1 MKKSI
6 RILILLNIVI
16 VLICS
21 MHFGNTTLAGQEMRT
36 QVLYLAGIIDN
47 DMNMNELL
55 SRGEFAKM
63 IAKSS
68 KYKDS
73 VSSIS
78 QSDVFKDVKKDNQY
92 ASYIKLVAKEG
103 YMSGYLGGMFRPENA
118 VTYRDLVRAI
128 ISLLGYTNED
138 FVGDQINGRYELFC
152 SLDLNE
158 NIIDRDINGLVNKKD
173 CVNAIYNMLKAKNKS
188 GQTYGTSNFNLSINS
203 DGELN
208 ASGLLKVKMNGPYI
222 LKKGQ
227 SLSQMLPFDV
237 NLGNYFLNG
246 SASSFGQIER
256 ETGNIG
262 YMIIYYNIA
271 TKTCYAYKEG
281 TSPDTTVCVT
291 KGYVEHIYYNA
302 SDNLTPQSVE
312 IDRGRFHIGSSEVK
326 FALSYAGTIKV
337 GDQVVFIYEKSN
349 DTDSEADYT
358 YAGTIS
364 AIYLYDVNY

>member
-1 MKKSI
+1 MKKFI
-6 RILILLNIVI
+6 KFLTIIYII
-16 VLICS
+16 VLIVNEIN
-21 MHFGNTTLAGQEMRT
+21 FANTTLAGQEMRT

-68 KYKDS
+68 KFKDS
-73 VSSIS
+73 ISNIS
-78 QSDVFKDVKKDNQY
+78 QSNVFKDVTKDNQY
-92 ASYIKLVAKEG
+92 SQYIKLVVKEG
-103 YMSGYLGGMFRPENA
+103 YMSGYLGGIFKPNDA
-118 VTYRDLVRAI
+118 VTYRDLVRSI
-128 ISLLGYTNED
+128 VSLLGYTNDD
-138 FVGDQINGRYELFC
+138 FKGDQMNGRYELFC
-152 SLDLNE
+152 SLDLDE
-158 NIIDRDINGLVNKKD
+158 NIVDRDINGLVNKKD
-173 CVNAIYNMLKAKNKS
+173 CVNAIYNMLKTKNKS
-188 GQTYGTSNFNLSINS
+188 GQIYGTSNFNLSINN

-222 LKKGQ
+222 LKRGQ

-237 NLGNYFLNG
+237 NSGNYFING
-246 SASSFGQIER
+246 SPSNFGQIER
-256 ETGNIG
+256 ECGHIG
-262 YMIIYYNIA
+262 YMIIYFNTT

-312 IDRGRFHIGSSEVK
+312 IDRGRFYLGNSEVK

-349 DTDSEADYT
+349 DTDSENDYT
-358 YAGTIS
+358 YSGTVSTIF
-364 AIYLYDVNY
+364 LYDTNY